1 MFTFNP
7 EMATD
12 DMTEEGEAAFDIKGR
27 QEEEEEEEVSYFI
40 LSLFRFAKIKYF

>member
-12 DMTEEGEAAFDIKGR
+12 DMTEEGEAAFDMKTR
-27 QEEEEEEEVSYFI
+27 EDEEEVCY
-40 LSLFRFAKIKYF
+40 LS

>member
-12 DMTEEGEAAFDIKGR
+12 DMTEEGESSFDMKTR
-27 QEEEEEEEVSYFI
+27 EDEEEVC
-40 LSLFRFAKIKYF
+40 